1 MYPAGRPI
9 QDLLPAFLKTIEH
22 VKNDKRLQLE
32 EVWAE
37 LIGEKMVPFT
47 KIQSLHEGVL
57 FVQVSS
63 PTVLNLLVLK
73 EKPRLIK
80 ALQAKLPHLQIKT
93 IVFRR

>member
-9 QDLLPAFLKTIEH
+9 QDLLPNFLKTIEH
-22 VKNDKRLQLE
+22 VKGDKRLQLE
-32 EVWAE
+32 EVWTQ
-37 LIGEKMVPFT
+37 LIGEKMVSHT
-47 KIQSLHEGVL
+47 KLQTVHEGVL

-73 EKPRLIK
+73 EKARLLK
-80 ALQAKLPHLQIKT
+80 GLQEKLPHLQIKT

>member
-9 QDLLPAFLKTIEH
+9 QDLLPNFLKTIKH
-22 VKNDKRLQLE
+22 TKGDNRLQLE

-37 LIGEKMVPFT
+37 LIGEKMLSYT
-47 KIQSLHEGVL
+47 KLQTVHEGVL

-73 EKPRLIK
+73 EKTRLLK
-80 ALQAKLPHLQIKT
+80 ELQEKLPHLQIKT